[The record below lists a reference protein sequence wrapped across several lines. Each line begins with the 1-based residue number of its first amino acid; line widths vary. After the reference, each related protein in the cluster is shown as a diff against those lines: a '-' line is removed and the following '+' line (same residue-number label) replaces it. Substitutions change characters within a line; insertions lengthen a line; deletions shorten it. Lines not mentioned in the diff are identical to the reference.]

1 MIDRFD
7 FQKDKP
13 KSFLS
18 TLKEVAQFIGLTFIL
33 LTIVFGCLAI
43 GDMAHEKRQKC
54 YEKFD
59 KYEKPVE
66 LQACLDING

>member
-7 FQKDKP
+7 FEKDEP
-13 KSFLS
+13 KSFFS
-18 TLKEVAQFIGLTFIL
+18 TLKKIAQFVGLT
-33 LTIVFGCLAI
+33 LTLQVIVFGCLAI

-59 KYEKPVE
+59 KYEKPIE